1 MSEEVLKTG
10 SVILKDPAAEEA
22 LTSEWEDGQGKT
34 LKRAGLHRT
43 ETGAEP
49 QCDFSSY
56 TSKVSISQKALY
68 VKLDTGARPLFNLG
82 ESIAE
87 SWTH

>member
-34 LKRAGLHRT
+34 LKRAGLYRT
-43 ETGAEP
+43 EAGRSP
-49 QCDFSSY
+49 SV
-56 TSKVSISQKALY
+56 TSLLTLPKSA
-68 VKLDTGARPLFNLG
+68 PLKRLFMSN
-82 ESIAE
+82 
-87 SWTH
+87 